1 MSIDARLSLG
11 EFVTALIETLGE
23 EHPAVLA
30 RMKQIV
36 EHRTAG
42 ISLDDETVSVSF
54 GPEGLRVETPDDI
67 TQQDG
72 AGATDSATVIDL
84 LDGAIEVPDAILDGR
99 LRVTGALEEIARM
112 FQAIEILLDASPRTP
127 GFRPWR
133 RASSPRGELRTA

>member
-1 MSIDARLSLG
+1 MSTDAPLSLG
-11 EFVTALIETLGE
+11 GFIVALIETLGE
-23 EHPAVLA
+23 EHPAALA

-42 ISLDDETVSVSF
+42 ISLDGETVSVSF
-54 GPEGLRVETPDDI
+54 GPEGLRVEPADDM
-67 TQQDG
+67 TQLDG

-84 LDGAIEVPDAILDGR
+84 LDGAIEMPDAILDGR

-127 GFRPWR
+127 AFKPWR
-133 RASSPRGELRTA
+133 RASSPRGALRIA